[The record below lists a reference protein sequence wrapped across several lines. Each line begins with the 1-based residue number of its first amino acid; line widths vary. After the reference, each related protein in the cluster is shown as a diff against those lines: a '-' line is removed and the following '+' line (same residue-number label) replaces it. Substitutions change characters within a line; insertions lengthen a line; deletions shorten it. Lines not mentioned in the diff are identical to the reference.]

1 MTKGL
6 VLVLA
11 GTVALN
17 ASAVAQ
23 TRGAQAPSDPRIGLL
38 EQQLRSVQQQLA
50 DIKARQDTTDS
61 SAALACRRLQ
71 PHRRAMCPPAGG

>member
-50 DIKARQDTTDS
+50 DRDRQ
-61 SAALACRRLQ
+61 ALREHGEH
-71 PHRRAMCPPAGG
+71 PHEAW